1 MGAYLPRF
9 RFTTVSRSRRCTRSA
24 KAGNVAN
31 NRSYGFG
38 LSYAQGPPT
47 DSVLSHA
54 TLNTLP
60 PSSTNTRVAVTVG
73 MPHAF

>member
-1 MGAYLPRF
+1 MNSFGN
-9 RFTTVSRSRRCTRSA
+9 
-24 KAGNVAN
+24 KAGNFAN

-38 LSYAQGPPT
+38 LSYSQGPPA

-60 PSSTNTRVAVTVG
+60 PTSTNTRVAVTVG